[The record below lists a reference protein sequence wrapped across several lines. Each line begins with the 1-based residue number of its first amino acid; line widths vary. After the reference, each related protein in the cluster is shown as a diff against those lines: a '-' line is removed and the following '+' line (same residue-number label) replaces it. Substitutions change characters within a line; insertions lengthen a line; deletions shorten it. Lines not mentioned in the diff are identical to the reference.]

1 MNKDCFRH
9 AMYFGLLLG
18 VLFFIHFA
26 VSLLHNTSLS
36 VMLQLVMKIVIPV
49 VAVRFAIDCRRRVNA
64 DVFSYSQVFRYFVIL
79 FLAASLVCSTLIFVY
94 VQWINIDYLTDLKAQ
109 TEEAMEQIVQAT
121 GFSSLLSETEIEQA
135 LEMSYTT
142 RMFVTSNFIGNF
154 IIGIIIGL
162 LGSLVV
168 RNDKN

>member
-1 MNKDCFRH
+1 
-9 AMYFGLLLG
+9 
-18 VLFFIHFA
+18 
-26 VSLLHNTSLS
+26 
-36 VMLQLVMKIVIPV
+36 
-49 VAVRFAIDCRRRVNA
+49 
-64 DVFSYSQVFRYFVIL
+64 
-79 FLAASLVCSTLIFVY
+79 LIFVY
-94 VQWINIDYLTDLKAQ
+94 VQWINIYYLTDLKAQ
-109 TEEAMEQIVQAT
+109 TEEAMEQIVQST

>member
-49 VAVRFAIDCRRRVNA
+49 VAVRFAIDCRRRVNG
-64 DVFSYSQVFRYFVIL
+64 DVFGYSQAFRYFVIL

-109 TEEAMEQIVQAT
+109 TEEDYGADST
-121 GFSSLLSETEIEQA
+121 GNRL
-135 LEMSYTT
+135 
-142 RMFVTSNFIGNF
+142 
-154 IIGIIIGL
+154 
-162 LGSLVV
+162 LVV
-168 RNDKN
+168 AVRDGDRAGSRDVVHYQDVCNEQLHR

>member
-26 VSLLHNTSLS
+26 VSLLHNTS
-36 VMLQLVMKIVIPV
+36 
-49 VAVRFAIDCRRRVNA
+49 FAIDCRRRVNA
-64 DVFSYSQVFRYFVIL
+64 DVFSYSQAFRYFVIL

-109 TEEAMEQIVQAT
+109 TEEAMEQIVQST

>member
-49 VAVRFAIDCRRRVNA
+49 VAIDCRRRVNA
-64 DVFSYSQVFRYFVIL
+64 DVFSYSQAFRYFVIL

>member
-1 MNKDCFRH
+1 
-9 AMYFGLLLG
+9 
-18 VLFFIHFA
+18 
-26 VSLLHNTSLS
+26 
-36 VMLQLVMKIVIPV
+36 
-49 VAVRFAIDCRRRVNA
+49 
-64 DVFSYSQVFRYFVIL
+64 
-79 FLAASLVCSTLIFVY
+79 LIFVY

-142 RMFVTSNFIGNF
+142 KMFVTSNFIGNF